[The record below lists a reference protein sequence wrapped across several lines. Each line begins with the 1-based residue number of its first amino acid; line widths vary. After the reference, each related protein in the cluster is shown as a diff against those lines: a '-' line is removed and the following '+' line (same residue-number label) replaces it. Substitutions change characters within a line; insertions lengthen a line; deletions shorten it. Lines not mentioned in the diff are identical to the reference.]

1 MEDKPKNAMYHIPIV
16 AVAVAVAAAAA
27 AMVERQYS
35 VLAAGT
41 SPVQGI

>member
-1 MEDKPKNAMYHIPIV
+1 VEDKPKNAMYHIPIV
-16 AVAVAVAAAAA
+16 AVAAA

>member
-16 AVAVAVAAAAA
+16 AVAAAVAAA

-41 SPVQGI
+41 SPVHGI

>member
-1 MEDKPKNAMYHIPIV
+1 VEDKPKNAMYHIPIV
-16 AVAVAVAAAAA
+16 AVAAAA

>member
-1 MEDKPKNAMYHIPIV
+1 VEDKPKNAMYHIPIV
-16 AVAVAVAAAAA
+16 AVAVAAA
-27 AMVERQYS
+27 AMVEIQYS